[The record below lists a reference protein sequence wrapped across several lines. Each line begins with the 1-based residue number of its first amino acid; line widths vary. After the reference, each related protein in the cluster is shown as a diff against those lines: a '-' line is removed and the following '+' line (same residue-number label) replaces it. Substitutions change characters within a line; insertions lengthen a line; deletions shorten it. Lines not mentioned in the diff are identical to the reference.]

1 MAFSVDGSSRE
12 AIQAIQFELWPDC
25 QTGCPFCYLNGT
37 TRTTTVLQKKR
48 NLEDALKTI
57 KDKSIM
63 QDYNAVG
70 LIGGE
75 FFQGQLKDLT
85 SEWSKLLGQLCLL
98 LEMHQIKEVWIASSL
113 IDILRPDLIGALY
126 AFNRLL
132 LQADQRVTLCTSFD
146 TIGRFRYDF
155 DIETEPE
162 EVIEQVMHEL
172 HCNTIDELK
181 KALLYNP
188 EKVQEWLDEI
198 KFIKTNYKNITIHVQ
213 VILTQDVIEKLIE
226 NPNYFD
232 FITDL
237 GCIIDFRYPSITRA
251 DCPTATVIKDYRTL
265 LLAKYKMFPPKFFI
279 EDCSMFLKFLKVFA
293 EKYGLE
299 KVRNL
304 IHQPEMRSRRLK
316 IYIDNA
322 EIKDRW
328 NDERDVYLPCGH
340 LVDGLCY
347 INDDTHCIYC
357 DIEKFIE
364 NQENI

>member
-1 MAFSVDGSSRE
+1 MAFSAEGSSRE

-37 TRTTTVLQKKR
+37 KRTTTVLQKKK
-48 NLEDALKTI
+48 NLIDVLKTI
-57 KDKSIM
+57 KDQSIM

-85 SEWSKLLGQLCLL
+85 LEWSNLLSQLGLL
-98 LEMHQIKEVWIASSL
+98 LDMQKIKEVWIASSL
-113 IDILRPDLIGALY
+113 VDIIRSDLIGTLS
-126 AFNRLL
+126 AFNQLV
-132 LQADQRVTLCTSFD
+132 LQQGQRITLCTSYD
-146 TIGRFRYDF
+146 TVGRFRSNF
-155 DIETEPE
+155 DINSASE
-162 EVIEQVMHEL
+162 EELRTIMIESG
-172 HCNTIDELK
+172 CSTIEELK
-181 KALLYNP
+181 KLMLCDP
-188 EKVQEWLDEI
+188 DKVEEWLDEI
-198 KFIKTNYKNITIHVQ
+198 KFIKENYQNITIHVQ
-213 VILTQDVIEKLIE
+213 VILTQDVIERLIE
-226 NPNYFD
+226 DPNYFD

-265 LLAKYKMFPPKFFI
+265 LLAKYKTFPPKFFI
-279 EDCSMFLKFLKVFA
+279 EDRSVFLKFLKIFA

-304 IHQPEMRSRRLK
+304 VHQPEMRSRRLK

-328 NDERDVYLPCGH
+328 NDERDVYLDCGH